1 MDNFKAVVTLVNEQR
16 GKPCPTIKLFLVIQP
31 HVDRLVRHHLML
43 ITNRRRKEEE
53 RKLSFG

>member
-43 ITNRRRKEEE
+43 ITNRRRKEE
-53 RKLSFG
+53 LSFG